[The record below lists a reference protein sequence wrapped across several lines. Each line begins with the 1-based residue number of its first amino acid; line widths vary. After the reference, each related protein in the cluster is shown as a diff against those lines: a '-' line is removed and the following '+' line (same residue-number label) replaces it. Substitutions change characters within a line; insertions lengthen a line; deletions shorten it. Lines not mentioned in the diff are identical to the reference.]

1 MRWMEPPGT
10 ARTRVSGVL
19 SSLRLS
25 DESYTPVALAGLDS
39 RQHKSSSPARPGA
52 AMSALQAFLVEDNAV
67 IRDNLAAALEEMVPL
82 SVVGQAED
90 VPAALQWFDDPAN
103 RCDLVIIDVFL
114 REGSGIDLLRALSQ
128 RSYPAD
134 RVVLTNY
141 ATPDIRRR
149 CLELGASQVFDKSS
163 DIDALVAYCAQL
175 ARPN

>member
-1 MRWMEPPGT
+1 MRWIEPPGP
-10 ARTRVSGVL
+10 ARTRVSGGL
-19 SSLRLS
+19 FSLFLS
-25 DESYTPVALAGLDS
+25 DASYTRPSPPSLDS
-39 RQHKSSSPARPGA
+39 RDQFRSPATPGK
-52 AMSALQAFLVEDNAV
+52 AMPALQAFLVEDNAV

-82 SVVGQAED
+82 TVVGQAED
-90 VPAALQWFDDPAN
+90 VPSALRWFDDTAN
-103 RCDLVIIDVFL
+103 VCDLVIIDVFL

-128 RSYPAD
+128 RSHPAD

-149 CLELGASQVFDKSS
+149 CLELGASKVFDKSS

>member
-1 MRWMEPPGT
+1 M
-10 ARTRVSGVL
+10 
-19 SSLRLS
+19 
-25 DESYTPVALAGLDS
+25 PV
-39 RQHKSSSPARPGA
+39 
-52 AMSALQAFLVEDNAV
+52 LQAFLVEDNPV

-90 VPAALQWFDDPAN
+90 VPSALQWFDNPAHA
-103 RCDLVIIDVFL
+103 CDLVIIDVFL

-128 RSYPAD
+128 RSHPAD

-175 ARPN
+175 ARPH